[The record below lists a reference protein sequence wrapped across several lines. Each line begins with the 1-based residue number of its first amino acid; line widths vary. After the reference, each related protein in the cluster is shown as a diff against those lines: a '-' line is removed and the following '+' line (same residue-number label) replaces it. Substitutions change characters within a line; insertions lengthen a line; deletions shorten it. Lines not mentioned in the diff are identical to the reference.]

1 MLEFVEG
8 KTTHG
13 VVHMLMD
20 GQIDKLDAIHPGQRL
35 EKRTAEYYGD
45 TSIDC
50 LGYFLRRK

>member
-1 MLEFVEG
+1 
-8 KTTHG
+8 
-13 VVHMLMD
+13 MLMD